1 MMQEVGE
8 AKSVETWFV
17 FSVDC
22 SQGMHMMPHGQVRE
36 TAVKI
41 GLLRHF
47 CYCRN
52 DCSLLI
58 QEQLNELWY
67 LSSLE
72 YQDWDRAWCGDLILF
87 HTYMYDMWYSS
98 IYMIHICVIHMC
110 VVYICS
116 YTHCVIHICG
126 YTSVY
131 ISYTYTVYVCI
142 CPCGMSVFI
151 YKAIIQAVKYKIFDG
166 RRKVDIH
173 L

>member
-1 MMQEVGE
+1 MKQEVGE

-47 CYCRN
+47 CYYRN
-52 DCSLLI
+52 DCSLLT

-67 LSSLE
+67 MSSLE
-72 YQDWDRAWCGDLILF
+72 YQEWDRAWCGNVILF
-87 HTYMYDMWYSS
+87 HTYMYDLCDIAAYTWY
-98 IYMIHICVIHMC
+98 IYVGDTCVWYTYAVYTCVI
-110 VVYICS
+110 Y
-116 YTHCVIHICG
+116 ICG
-126 YTSVY
+126 YTSMY
-131 ISYTYTVYVCI
+131 MQYTYTVYVRI

-151 YKAIIQAVKYKIFDG
+151 CKAIIQAAKYKIFDG